1 MFHSSSTASSEATE
15 VGADRYMECDINKKG
30 VLFDF
35 HLDLKSKETLDA
47 VFSACLQAGCEHV
60 KREQIHASVYE
71 SFLGFVQKGKT
82 PAAKYL
88 ISVVFRK
95 LHRKLVES
103 FEFQDKEI
111 SALVNMALKN
121 KSSST
126 CEILFAV

>member
-1 MFHSSSTASSEATE
+1 MKMFHSSSKASSLAIK
-15 VGADRYMECDINKKG
+15 VGAARYMECDVNGKKG

-47 VFSACLQAGCEHV
+47 VFSACLQAGCGLV
-60 KREQIHASVYE
+60 HAS
-71 SFLGFVQKGKT
+71 FLDFVQKGKT
-82 PAAKYL
+82 SAAKYL

-103 FEFQDKEI
+103 YEFQDWEI
-111 SALVNMALKN
+111 SALVDMVLEN
-121 KSSST
+121 KSSSST